1 MRAKI
6 EKIYRIAKNL
16 WVFLFGILSI
26 VMVFVS
32 WEDLAFTDCCDRLL
46 VLFSIVLG
54 VLVYSILWVLLSNTE
69 CIWERGAS
77 KIIVMYGDILK
88 IAQKKLWYRRTQQPK
103 IIVIPVNTNFDTI
116 VDSQTVPNPLVSKKT
131 IHGKWLLQYADEM
144 NKTPEQ
150 IEQDIFAFLDAKHVA
165 FEPVD
170 RPRGSQRKYPAG
182 TCAMLQGNNNASF
195 LLLALSE
202 FDEHN
207 TAHATKEG
215 LISVLYSLIEFIN
228 QQSQGVDCFMPL
240 LGTGL
245 SRTCFTHK
253 ESLHTILSTLDL
265 YNDQIIGRISVVV
278 YGGDKSNVSIYDR

>member
-16 WVFLFGILSI
+16 WAFLFGILSI

-165 FEPVD
+165 FE
-170 RPRGSQRKYPAG
+170 Q
-182 TCAMLQGNNNASF
+182 
-195 LLLALSE
+195 
-202 FDEHN
+202 
-207 TAHATKEG
+207 
-215 LISVLYSLIEFIN
+215 
-228 QQSQGVDCFMPL
+228 
-240 LGTGL
+240 
-245 SRTCFTHK
+245 
-253 ESLHTILSTLDL
+253 
-265 YNDQIIGRISVVV
+265 IGRAHV
-278 YGGDKSNVSIYDR
+278 